1 MPYLMLQTN
10 TVISQEDISDKLK
23 ALSVAVSRALGK
35 PENYVMIA
43 LESDTAMMF
52 AGDDSPTAYIELKSL
67 GLPEDKTSFFSE
79 ALCTVIEQE
88 LGIPQNRIYIEFSGP
103 ERHMWGWNGAT
114 F

>member
-10 TVISQEDISDKLK
+10 TAINQEAIPGKLK
-23 ALSVAVSRALGK
+23 ALSVAASRALEK

-43 LESDTAMMF
+43 LESGTAMMF

-67 GLPEDKTSFFSE
+67 GLPEDKTKAFSE
-79 ALCTVIEQE
+79 ALCSIVEQE
-88 LGIPQNRIYIEFSGP
+88 LGIPQNRIYIEFCGP